1 MDIRGKRVLL
11 TGASGGIGT
20 PLAQRLAAA
29 GARLALVGRRR
40 EALEALDGDIPSAAL
55 VVADLG
61 SAPGCRAAVDEA
73 RGALGGIDLLVH
85 LAGEGSFRWFTEE
98 DDETIER
105 LLRTNCASA
114 MWLAK
119 ALLPEMTARGSGQLV
134 FCGSVLGALA
144 LPGYTAYAA
153 SKFALRGFTEGLR
166 RELAGSG
173 VGVTLVAPRAVRTA
187 LNPPQVYEMAQATKM
202 AVDPPEV
209 VAEAIFEAIRRD
221 AREVVLGGMEP
232 WVVRLNAL
240 WPGLLDRLLRKQTE
254 VVRRFA
260 RRPS

>member
-40 EALEALDGDIPSAAL
+40 EALEALAGDIPSAAL

-119 ALLPEMTARGSGQLV
+119 ALLPEMTARGSGRLV

-173 VGVTLVAPRAVRTA
+173 KQSDDDAHA
-187 LNPPQVYEMAQATKM
+187 LCHRHSSCYLW
-202 AVDPPEV
+202 
-209 VAEAIFEAIRRD
+209 
-221 AREVVLGGMEP
+221 LG
-232 WVVRLNAL
+232 L
-240 WPGLLDRLLRKQTE
+240 
-254 VVRRFA
+254 
-260 RRPS
+260 